1 MQQEIETVDSLLVRM
16 NFLKKRVSL
25 AQKQSA
31 LADSSAVPLQEQKL
45 FRQRRTASGIFQIPQ
60 KQNRL
65 FICGLFRC
73 QIHLL
78 RESSPAFR
86 DEYTPDPNNSKY
98 FLYIAIHA

>member
-1 MQQEIETVDSLLVRM
+1 MQQKIETVDSLLVRM
-16 NFLKKRVSL
+16 NFLKKRSSL
-25 AQKQSA
+25 PQKQSA
-31 LADSSAVPLQEQKL
+31 LPASSAVALQEQKL

-73 QIHLL
+73 QFYLL

-86 DEYTPDPNNSKY
+86 DEYTPGPDNSKY